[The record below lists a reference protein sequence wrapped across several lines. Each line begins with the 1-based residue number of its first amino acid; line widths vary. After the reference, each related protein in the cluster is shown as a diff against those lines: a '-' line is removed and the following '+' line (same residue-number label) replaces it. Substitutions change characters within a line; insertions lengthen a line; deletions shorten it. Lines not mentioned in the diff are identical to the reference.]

1 LGDGG
6 ELVSVANFMT
16 STLDVAVKSDAA
28 NSGLVFEAYTDKIP
42 KRFTP
47 IRLVMVLSDQAPYSS
62 DQAKP
67 AQTNEKDQT
76 NDKDQAELPK
86 HLTEPVP
93 KRLLEFLPPKKS

>member
-1 LGDGG
+1 
-6 ELVSVANFMT
+6 MT

-62 DQAKP
+62 DQV
-67 AQTNEKDQT
+67 
-76 NDKDQAELPK
+76 ELPK